1 MNLSEI
7 LAISGRPGLY
17 KMVAQNKS
25 GLIVESMEDD
35 KRFPVYST
43 HQISALEEISIYTYE
58 EDVPLVEVFEKM
70 HNVLEGKAAM
80 SPKSN
85 KKDMMSFFET
95 VLPDYNQEQ
104 VYASDVKKLI
114 QWYNLFH
121 KYGML
126 TFDDKKE
133 EDKGTEAKAEDA
145 NDEPSTDK

>member
-25 GLIVESMEDD
+25 GLIVESLEDD

-58 EDVPLVEVFEKM
+58 DDVPLAEVFEKM
-70 HNVLEGKAAM
+70 YSVLEGKPAM

-85 KKDMMSFFET
+85 KNDLMAFFET
-95 VLPDYNQEQ
+95 VLPNYNQEQ

-126 TFDDKKE
+126 NFDDKKE
-133 EDKGTEAKAEDA
+133 EDSEAPVGEQKEEA
-145 NDEPSTDK
+145 STDK